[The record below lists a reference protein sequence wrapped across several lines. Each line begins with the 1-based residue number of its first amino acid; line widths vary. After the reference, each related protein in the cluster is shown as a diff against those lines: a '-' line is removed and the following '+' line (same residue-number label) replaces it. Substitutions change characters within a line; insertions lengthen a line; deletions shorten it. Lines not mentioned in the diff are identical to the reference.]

1 MIINDKQ
8 HLGHHQHY
16 AQHRNQFLN
25 SMNNNNNNNNN
36 NKISSNDRFSSSF
49 SPTSI
54 YVYKPLNEDIFV
66 EQQLDE
72 KTIQF
77 NLVKTPSKNLFT
89 L

>member
-1 MIINDKQ
+1 MLINDK
-8 HLGHHQHY
+8 HHSSHHQHY
-16 AQHRNQFLN
+16 AQHRNQFFN
-25 SMNNNNNNNNN
+25 SMNNNNN
-36 NKISSNDRFSSSF
+36 SSNDRFSSSF

-66 EQQLDE
+66 EQQLDD